1 MSAELVNSLEG
12 LRPTLRN
19 LVNKDPLQNGF
30 AGQVIYFKPW
40 LYKKVVID
48 RNIDGFKLLIR

>member
-12 LRPTLRN
+12 LRVALSQSLRN

-30 AGQVIYFKPW
+30 ADQIIYFKP
-40 LYKKVVID
+40 
-48 RNIDGFKLLIR
+48 